1 MRGENNS
8 MVDRRIIVK
17 LLVTYFEKG
26 ASKEVL
32 SLMARMLVRR
42 ERNWGKVREE
52 AGNLQHSC
60 CVMGPKV
67 V

>member
-26 ASKEVL
+26 SSKEVL
-32 SLMARMLVRR
+32 SLMARMLVGAPV
-42 ERNWGKVREE
+42 EGQEQ
-52 AGNLQHSC
+52 NLMAVHDDMAQAL
-60 CVMGPKV
+60 
-67 V
+67 